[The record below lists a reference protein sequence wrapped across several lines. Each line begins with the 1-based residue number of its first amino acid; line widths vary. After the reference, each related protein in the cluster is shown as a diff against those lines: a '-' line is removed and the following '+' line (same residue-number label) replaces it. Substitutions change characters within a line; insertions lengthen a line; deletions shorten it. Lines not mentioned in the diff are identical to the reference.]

1 MGHDIATSCA
11 NSLICTTQPLASQG
25 CAESINNWLTR
36 YELSLRLFSLLL
48 ALLFSS
54 GCPQMTWGR
63 TLENALASKGISKE
77 FKEWIAIAKDR
88 PKWRQQTH
96 SKPKPPDA

>member
-1 MGHDIATSCA
+1 VD
-11 NSLICTTQPLASQG
+11 
-25 CAESINNWLTR
+25 LTR
-36 YELSLRLFSLLL
+36 SVENGELHWSR
-48 ALLFSS
+48 
-54 GCPQMTWGR
+54 TWTSR
-63 TLENALASKGISKE
+63 VVLTLENALASKGISKE